1 MDVMKSRR
9 NNMEITQNSKLIRRT
24 VEEDTTWRHSSQ
36 DCQATEALS
45 NLIHKHKHPSTFM
58 ENTKTEFKKYVNV
71 SMVLHTKH
79 QLCKTTLH

>member
-36 DCQATEALS
+36 DC
-45 NLIHKHKHPSTFM
+45 
-58 ENTKTEFKKYVNV
+58 
-71 SMVLHTKH
+71 
-79 QLCKTTLH
+79 